1 MNRMKKLFQNKK
13 KDILS
18 IYFTAGYPKL
28 QDTAVL
34 LKWLQKAGADM
45 VEIGMPF
52 SDPLADGPVI
62 QASSQTALQNGM
74 SLKVLFDQLKNCREE
89 IHIPIVLM
97 GYLNPVLQFGI
108 EAFLKQCKLAG
119 VDGLILPDLPIDE
132 YEQDYKDLFEQA
144 GLDNILLVTPETSDE
159 RLKQIDTLSKGFIY
173 AVSSSSTTGTEKDWS
188 KTEAYFKRLYDSRL
202 KNPVL
207 VGFGIKD
214 RASFITASQYT
225 NGAIIG
231 TAFIRQLQKEGD
243 MKDNIK
249 QFIEGVI
256 SERSASGNLKS
267 IS

>member
-1 MNRMKKLFQNKK
+1 MNRIKKLFQNKK

-28 QDTAVL
+28 QDTAVV
-34 LKWLQKAGADM
+34 LKCLQKAGADM

-144 GLDNILLVTPETSDE
+144 GLDNILLVTP
-159 RLKQIDTLSKGFIY
+159 
-173 AVSSSSTTGTEKDWS
+173 
-188 KTEAYFKRLYDSRL
+188 
-202 KNPVL
+202 
-207 VGFGIKD
+207 
-214 RASFITASQYT
+214 
-225 NGAIIG
+225 
-231 TAFIRQLQKEGD
+231 
-243 MKDNIK
+243 
-249 QFIEGVI
+249 
-256 SERSASGNLKS
+256 
-267 IS
+267 